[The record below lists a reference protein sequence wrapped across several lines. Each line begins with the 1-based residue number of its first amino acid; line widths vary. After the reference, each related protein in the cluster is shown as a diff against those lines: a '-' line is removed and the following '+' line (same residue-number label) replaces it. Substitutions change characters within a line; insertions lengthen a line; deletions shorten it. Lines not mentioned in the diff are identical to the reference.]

1 MVTAVRRRLPQQ
13 GGPAAQLP
21 VPQHLGQQLALRLW
35 QQHDAKDAEQGAGG
49 QHHMLQEG
57 PVAHVQALGWPAQPP
72 ERSQSQDQT
81 QATTPGERRKRVEE
95 EAWTCGLRLSSA
107 PSLPAFILWGPSSLR
122 PGPALL
128 SPHSGGDNFGS
139 QENAEDGGRLGGEQP
154 QHREGGNGGLIEIC
168 RTDRG

>member
-1 MVTAVRRRLPQQ
+1 MVFAF
-13 GGPAAQLP
+13 
-21 VPQHLGQQLALRLW
+21 LR
-35 QQHDAKDAEQGAGG
+35 
-49 QHHMLQEG
+49 
-57 PVAHVQALGWPAQPP
+57 PP
-72 ERSQSQDQT
+72 
-81 QATTPGERRKRVEE
+81 
-95 EAWTCGLRLSSA
+95 
-107 PSLPAFILWGPSSLR
+107 PSLPSSFGAPSSLR